1 MTLMDAHP
9 GMGRELKFFAVDND
23 VPKRLTRE
31 QIRQFNEKGYIF
43 PIDIFTAAEVEANRR
58 YFDELMEKARVAGHN
73 SYSINGWQKYCRGIY
88 DLLYDERILDCVED
102 LLGANLVNTM
112 THYFSKEAG
121 DDKQVTWHQDA
132 SYWPL
137 TPSKTVT
144 VWLAIDDADEE
155 NGAMQ
160 FVPGSHLHGQIPYE
174 HSTEEE
180 RAVLGQSVRD
190 PEKWGDKPVS
200 INLKAGHI
208 SIHTDLLLHGSGFN
222 RSQRRRCGLTLRY
235 MPPDVRTSE
244 EEHGQGFICRG
255 EDPQGYWV
263 NWPAPE
269 GEDIPAVRK

>member
-144 VWLAIDDADEE
+144 V
-155 NGAMQ
+155 
-160 FVPGSHLHGQIPYE
+160 
-174 HSTEEE
+174 
-180 RAVLGQSVRD
+180 
-190 PEKWGDKPVS
+190 
-200 INLKAGHI
+200 
-208 SIHTDLLLHGSGFN
+208 
-222 RSQRRRCGLTLRY
+222 
-235 MPPDVRTSE
+235 
-244 EEHGQGFICRG
+244 
-255 EDPQGYWV
+255 
-263 NWPAPE
+263 
-269 GEDIPAVRK
+269 

>member
-1 MTLMDAHP
+1 MALTDAHP
-9 GMGRELKFFAVDND
+9 EMARHLEFFPTHND
-23 VPKRLTRE
+23 APKRLTRE

-43 PIDIFTAAEVEANRR
+43 PLDIFTPEQAAANRR
-58 YFDELMEKARVAGHN
+58 YFDELMKKAQAAGHN
-73 SYSINGWQKYCRGIY
+73 GYSINGWQRHCRGIY

-102 LLGANLVNTM
+102 LLGPNLVNTM

-144 VWLAIDDADEE
+144 VWLAIDDASEE

-160 FVPGSHLHGQIPYE
+160 FVPGSHLHGQIPFE
-174 HSTEEE
+174 RSTEEE
-180 RAVLGQSVRD
+180 QAVLGQSVHNA
-190 PEKWGDKPVS
+190 EQWGEAPVS
-200 INLKAGHI
+200 INLRAGQI

-235 MPPDVRTSE
+235 MPPDVRTGE
-244 EEHGQGFICRG
+244 KEHGNGYICRG
-255 EDPQGYWV
+255 SDPEGYWV
-263 NWPAPE
+263 NGEVPE
-269 GEDIPAVRK
+269 GEFVPEVRK